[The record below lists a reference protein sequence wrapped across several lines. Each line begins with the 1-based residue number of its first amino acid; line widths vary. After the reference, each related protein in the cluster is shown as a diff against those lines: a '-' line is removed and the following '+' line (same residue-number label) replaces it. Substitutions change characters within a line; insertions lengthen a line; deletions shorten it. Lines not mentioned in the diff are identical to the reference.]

1 MLSYEKSGGVTA
13 GGMLDKQ
20 HMTNAAVAIGAGFVS
35 VAAVSERA
43 AIRSIATHARNKSQ
57 SKQALHII
65 LDLSCVWKIYP
76 IALLSSLMHF

>member
-57 SKQALHII
+57 KQTSSAHNLRSKLRMEN
-65 LDLSCVWKIYP
+65 LSYRIVK
-76 IALLSSLMHF
+76 